1 MKPVYIINGFL
12 ESGKTEFICYTLDQP
27 YFQIKGRTLLIVCEE
42 GENEYGEKL
51 LKKSRADIAYIEE
64 EYSIEITQKDVVL
77 YPMNTI
83 AEIAEVIANKLD

>member
-1 MKPVYIINGFL
+1 MNIEEIIKTLEDYMREQFDIGDDPDYNSEVDLFEYGFL
-12 ESGKTEFICYTLDQP
+12 DSMGAME
-27 YFQIKGRTLLIVCEE
+27 V
-42 GENEYGEKL
+42 
-51 LKKSRADIAYIEE
+51 IAYIEE

>member
-1 MKPVYIINGFL
+1 MHIEAIIKTLADYIREQFDIGDDPDYNSEVDLLEYGFL
-12 ESGKTEFICYTLDQP
+12 DSMGAME
-27 YFQIKGRTLLIVCEE
+27 V
-42 GENEYGEKL
+42 
-51 LKKSRADIAYIEE
+51 IAYIEE

>member
-1 MKPVYIINGFL
+1 MNIEEIIHTLEDYIREQFDIGNDPDYNSEVDLFEYGFL
-12 ESGKTEFICYTLDQP
+12 DSMGAME
-27 YFQIKGRTLLIVCEE
+27 V
-42 GENEYGEKL
+42 
-51 LKKSRADIAYIEE
+51 IAYIEE

>member
-1 MKPVYIINGFL
+1 MNIEEIIRTLEDYIRDEFDIGDDPDYNSEVDLFEYGFL
-12 ESGKTEFICYTLDQP
+12 DSMGAME
-27 YFQIKGRTLLIVCEE
+27 V
-42 GENEYGEKL
+42 
-51 LKKSRADIAYIEE
+51 IAYIEE

>member
-1 MKPVYIINGFL
+1 MNIEEIIKTLEDYIRDEFDIGDDPDYNSEVDLFEYGFL
-12 ESGKTEFICYTLDQP
+12 DSMGAME
-27 YFQIKGRTLLIVCEE
+27 V
-42 GENEYGEKL
+42 
-51 LKKSRADIAYIEE
+51 IAYIEE

>member
-1 MKPVYIINGFL
+1 MNIEEIIQTLEDYIREQFDIGNDPDYNSEFDLFEYGFL
-12 ESGKTEFICYTLDQP
+12 DSMGAME
-27 YFQIKGRTLLIVCEE
+27 V
-42 GENEYGEKL
+42 
-51 LKKSRADIAYIEE
+51 IAYIEE

>member
-1 MKPVYIINGFL
+1 MNIEEIIKTLEDYIREQFDIGDDPDYNPEVDLFEYGFL
-12 ESGKTEFICYTLDQP
+12 DSMGAME
-27 YFQIKGRTLLIVCEE
+27 V
-42 GENEYGEKL
+42 
-51 LKKSRADIAYIEE
+51 IAYIEE

>member
-1 MKPVYIINGFL
+1 MNIEEIIQTLEDYIREQFEIGNDPDYNSEVDLFEYGFL
-12 ESGKTEFICYTLDQP
+12 DSMGAME
-27 YFQIKGRTLLIVCEE
+27 V
-42 GENEYGEKL
+42 
-51 LKKSRADIAYIEE
+51 IAYIEE

>member
-1 MKPVYIINGFL
+1 MNIEEIIKTLEDYIREQFDIGNDPDYNSEVDLFEYGFL
-12 ESGKTEFICYTLDQP
+12 DSMGAME
-27 YFQIKGRTLLIVCEE
+27 V
-42 GENEYGEKL
+42 
-51 LKKSRADIAYIEE
+51 IAYIEE